1 MCTDVAMTHA
11 VKRSVEMIHKAGH
24 VKIVGSVG
32 YARIKDSF
40 EFSGAA
46 LTHPAG
52 RDALKVYKTSPT
64 ILAKTN
70 PMQNV
75 ITMQGA
81 TFVVQ
86 QWRRIARQNAP
97 MPFWPSFRATGPNT
111 NYGTNPIKDS

>member
-75 ITMQGA
+75 ITA
-81 TFVVQ
+81 RSDI
-86 QWRRIARQNAP
+86 RRPTVAPDCAPKRANAVLALFP
-97 MPFWPSFRATGPNT
+97 GYRP
-111 NYGTNPIKDS
+111 KHK